1 MIYIP
6 KALGV
11 ETDFKNT
18 VSGEYTFIRTKADSG
33 LVVQELKCK
42 NLFTTQG
49 LNGIAVTPTLFP
61 SHIMLGTG
69 TAAPTLADTQMGNLG
84 VFKSTPALVTGNGVA
99 PDYVT
104 PATTQ
109 VTFNP
114 GEATGTWTEV
124 GWGYFTPNTSNPAA
138 NNRVTS
144 RALIVDSSGLP
155 LAITVLPDEY
165 LTVVYTT
172 YHHFT
177 VNDITYSI
185 TIAGTSYT
193 VTQRPARVTLG
204 SVWGWYAYGGRQTAH
219 TQVGIGNS
227 AFTLAPITSS
237 PGVAQGYSNN
247 YADDAYVM
255 NSFTKTGTLTIP
267 PASANAA
274 GGIKGLYFLWT
285 YNYFPILGERQLLF
299 SSPIPKDATKAL
311 TLKTQISWANY
322 TP

>member
-1 MIYIP
+1 MIYVP

-11 ETDFKNT
+11 ETETKYT

-42 NLFTTQG
+42 NLFTAQG
-49 LNGIAVTPTLFP
+49 LNDIAVTSPKFPTHL
-61 SHIMLGTG
+61 MVGTG
-69 TAAPTLADTQMGNLG
+69 TVAPTLADTQMGNLG
-84 VFKSTPALVTGNGVA
+84 AYKTAPALTAGNGVA

-124 GWGYFTPNTSNPAA
+124 GWGYFTPNNSNPAA

-144 RALIVDSSGLP
+144 RALIVDLSGLP
-155 LAITVLPDEY
+155 LAITVLADEY
-165 LTVVYTT
+165 LTIVYKT
-172 YHHFT
+172 YHHFN

-185 TIAGTSYT
+185 TIAGTPYT

-204 SVWGWYAYGGRQTAH
+204 TIWAWYLYSGQQTAH

-227 AFTLAPITSS
+227 AFTLAPITGS
-237 PGVAQGYSNN
+237 PTVSQGYSYN

-255 NSFTKTGTLTIP
+255 SSFTKTGTLTIP
-267 PASANAA
+267 PASANAV
-274 GGIKGLYFLWT
+274 GGIKGLYFLWAS
-285 YNYFPILGERQLLF
+285 NSLPILGERQLLF
-299 SSPIPKDATKAL
+299 SSAIPKDATKAL
-311 TLKTQISWANY
+311 TLKTQISWGNY

>member
-11 ETDFKNT
+11 ETEFKNT
-18 VSGEYTFIRTKADSG
+18 VSGEYTFIRTKAGSG

-42 NLFTTQG
+42 NLFTAQG
-49 LNGIAVTPTLFP
+49 LNGIALTPPRLPTHL
-61 SHIMLGTG
+61 MVGTG
-69 TAAPTLADTQMGNLG
+69 TVAPTLADTQMGNLG
-84 VFKSTPALVTGNGVA
+84 AFKYAPGMVAGNGVA

-124 GWGYFTPNTSNPAA
+124 GWGYFTPDASKPAA

-144 RALIVDSSGLP
+144 RALIVDPLGLP

-165 LTVVYTT
+165 LTVVYKT
-172 YHHFT
+172 YHHFN
-177 VNDITYSI
+177 VKDITYPI

-204 SVWGWYAYGGRQTAH
+204 TVWAWYVGGNRQTAH
-219 TQVGIGNS
+219 TRVGVGDS

-237 PGVAQGYSNN
+237 PTVSQGYSSN

-267 PASANAA
+267 PASANAV
-274 GGIKGLYFLWT
+274 GGIKGLYFIWE
-285 YNYFPILGERQLLF
+285 YNSLPILGERQLLF
-299 SSPIPKDATKAL
+299 SSAIPKDATKAL